1 MAKVIHREMSTI
13 ASEAG
18 SSLGEDTSDATL
30 LLAAVEQG
38 DPRAAA
44 ELLDLVYGELRRLAA
59 SKMAKEAPGQ
69 TLQPTALVH
78 EAWLRLVGGKNP
90 KFENRAH
97 FFSAAAEAMRRILI
111 DRARRKLTQRHGG
124 GCERVAL
131 EEQELAAPDADQQL
145 LAVHE
150 VLDKLAAKHPA
161 QAEVVKLRY
170 FAGMTSEEIA
180 QVLGVSVATVGNYW
194 TFART
199 WILHEI
205 QNS

>member
-1 MAKVIHREMSTI
+1 MLAKSSADLPLCREV
-13 ASEAG
+13 SE
-18 SSLGEDTSDATL
+18 ATL

-38 DPRAAA
+38 DPNAS
-44 ELLDLVYGELRRLAA
+44 EKLLELVYEELRRLAA
-59 SKMAKEAPGQ
+59 SKMARETPGQ
-69 TLQPTALVH
+69 TLQPTELVH
-78 EAWLRLVGGKNP
+78 EAWLRLVGTKNS

-124 GCERVAL
+124 GYERVDL
-131 EEQELAAPDADQQL
+131 EGQDLAAPGADQQL

-150 VLDKLAAKHPA
+150 VLDNLAKEHPIE
-161 QAEVVKLRY
+161 AEVVKLRY
-170 FAGMTSEEIA
+170 FVGMTNEETA
-180 QVLGVSVATVGNYW
+180 KVLGISVTTTKVYW

-205 QNS
+205 EHS